1 MASDPPGI
9 LQSPALDPPIGTADW
24 LMCAQ
29 KQLSQELHGQQ
40 GAQEEREQQLDAC
53 GETLQLLVDSI
64 KGILS
69 AHHRQLADVKH
80 LLRAMA
86 KVGPATLSTLLMLI
100 SFLVCV
106 PIYTIAIG
114 VKVFSHDYTHTTRSK
129 RLFSL

>member
-1 MASDPPGI
+1 MTSDRAI
-9 LQSPALDPPIGTADW
+9 LQSCALDPPIGTADW
-24 LMCAQ
+24 LVCAQ

-86 KVGPATLSTLLMLI
+86 KVDPATPSPPRCSCSEVLH
-100 SFLVCV
+100 
-106 PIYTIAIG
+106 
-114 VKVFSHDYTHTTRSK
+114 VFIEM
-129 RLFSL
+129 